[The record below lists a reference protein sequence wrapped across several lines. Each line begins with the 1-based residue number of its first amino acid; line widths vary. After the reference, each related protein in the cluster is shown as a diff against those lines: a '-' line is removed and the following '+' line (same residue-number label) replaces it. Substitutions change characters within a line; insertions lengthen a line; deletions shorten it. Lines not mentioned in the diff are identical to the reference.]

1 MMEYDIEVYDK
12 SATPIGRIKFYDASY
27 EEEEKYYFFHGSF
40 GRIYQG
46 DLDLIVEEVL
56 FEVCITNG
64 KFEWGEGVEPNP
76 VFNKGRSVGR
86 KKSLSPEEQKS
97 LEANL
102 INYKEDYI
110 NDFG

>member
-1 MMEYDIEVYDK
+1 MEYDIEVYDK
-12 SATPIGRIKFYDASY
+12 SATPIGRVKFYDASY
-27 EEEEKYYFFHGSF
+27 EEEEKYYFFHGTF

-76 VFNKGRSVGR
+76 VFNKGRSGNKTEVG
-86 KKSLSPEEQKS
+86 
-97 LEANL
+97 
-102 INYKEDYI
+102 
-110 NDFG
+110 